1 MNTLIVSTF
10 TCSFESFEKLVA
22 EFHQEEGHKF
32 VKGCELIKV
41 NDDKSHLILQVIDH
55 DGFADA
61 TSTPEMKE
69 WDKANGYEDTVYSL
83 ELIE

>member
-10 TCSFESFEKLVA
+10 TCSFESFEKFVA
-22 EFHQEEGHKF
+22 EFHQEKGHKF
-32 VKGCELIKV
+32 VKEYELIKV
-41 NDDKSHLILQVIDH
+41 NDGKSHLILRVIDH

-69 WDKANGYEDTVYSL
+69 GDKGNGYEDTVYSL